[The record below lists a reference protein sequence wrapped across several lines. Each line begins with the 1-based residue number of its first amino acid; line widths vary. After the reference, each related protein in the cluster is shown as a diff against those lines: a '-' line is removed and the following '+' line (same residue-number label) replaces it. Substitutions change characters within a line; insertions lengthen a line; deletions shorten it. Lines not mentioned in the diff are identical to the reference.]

1 MSNIIATIAL
11 APGRVGFFDPLSS
24 IHLTLGNPTAHVY
37 SGTNCANL
45 RRNVKCGILRLL
57 DGTLGAEVPPFK
69 IVEVNGQLKLAS
81 NAAAEMK
88 PVYAEEKADEKV
100 PEKVEE
106 AKAEKP
112 AAPAK
117 EDEPAET
124 EAKAPEKVEEQV
136 EEPKEVKKAVPK
148 RKAAPK
154 KKAAKAEE
162 KQDEE

>member
-106 AKAEKP
+106 
-112 AAPAK
+112 
-117 EDEPAET
+117 
-124 EAKAPEKVEEQV
+124 QV
-136 EEPKEVKKAVPK
+136 EEPKEVKKAAPK